1 MTAIA
6 MRKTHSTGF
15 DKINVNIAYTSHNI
29 TKIRCVQYSVFFFL
43 HITYNFYFSPTL
55 RTHRSLKSI
64 HKITGES
71 LFNRFAAII
80 DLFPSRSFTTCVSRT
95 LSACKPGDCNTCTP
109 QRLLCHTYTYEG
121 IVEKTVYVL
130 APAKKQTGHG
140 ILNGYARLFRR

>member
-15 DKINVNIAYTSHNI
+15 DKMNVNIAYTSHNI
-29 TKIRCVQYSVFFFL
+29 TNIRCIQYYMFLFFFL
-43 HITYNFYFSPTL
+43 CITCNFYFSPIL

-80 DLFPSRSFTTCVSRT
+80 DLFRSRSFTTFVSRT
-95 LSACKPGDCNTCTP
+95 LSACTFGDCNTPHSVYYYT
-109 QRLLCHTYTYEG
+109 TYVG
-121 IVEKTVYVL
+121 IVDENVYVL
-130 APAKKQTGHG
+130 ALAKKQT
-140 ILNGYARLFRR
+140 ATAS